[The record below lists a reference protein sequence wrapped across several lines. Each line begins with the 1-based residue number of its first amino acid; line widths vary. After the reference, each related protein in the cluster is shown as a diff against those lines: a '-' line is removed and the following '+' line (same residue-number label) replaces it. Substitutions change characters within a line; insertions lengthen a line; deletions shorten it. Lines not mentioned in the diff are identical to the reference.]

1 MDNRRYL
8 LILILFVLTTLYFVL
23 YNFSNLKSYNSLVN
37 YKNYLLNVSNEN
49 YAAFEQQQNQTNS
62 IEIFKFNTSSIEGK
76 YKFTLEPNKSMCI
89 SYNQSNKLLLF
100 IYVLVSADFFKNR
113 QTIRET
119 WANSSIMAFNY
130 KIIFSIGLSKQEDVN
145 RKIKEEHKIY
155 NDILQSDFVD
165 SYHLLI
171 DKNMMVFEW
180 ISKYC
185 SRTHFLLKIMDDV
198 VVNMKAL
205 VEFLNDHIRNKNQ
218 IQNIIMGMIFHS
230 SIPFRNPKDKW
241 YVSFEEYNKTY
252 FDPFPSGPAFL
263 LSYDVSQS
271 MYEKSLTF
279 KSVWMDDVY
288 IGMLAKQLNT
298 YLYDIKYAYV
308 PKDHYARLSLL
319 QKLNLIQEN
328 NIKKTLFVYAKE
340 HDYQQVW
347 DFLKLHQK

>member
-1 MDNRRYL
+1 MKYL
-8 LILILFVLTTLYFVL
+8 YIFIFINILAALLTIYLVL
-23 YNFSNLKSYNSLVN
+23 YNFSNMMELNPILSFKSEVLN
-37 YKNYLLNVSNEN
+37 YSRKY
-49 YAAFEQQQNQTNS
+49 
-62 IEIFKFNTSSIEGK
+62 K

-218 IQNIIMGMIFHS
+218 IQNIIMGTIFRDRT
-230 SIPFRNPKDKW
+230 PFRNPKDKW

-271 MYEKSLTF
+271 MYETSLTF

-298 YLYDIKYAYV
+298 YLYDITDACV
-308 PKDHYARLSLL
+308 PKDHYASLSKE
-319 QKLNLIQEN
+319 QKFSLIRDN
-328 NIKKTLFVYAKE
+328 KINATLFVYAKE
-340 HDYQQVW
+340 HDYYQMW
-347 DFLKLHQK
+347 AFINKHYI